1 MDRLLLDFDLC
12 LYEFMRL
19 AVWWGLL
26 VLRRV
31 SREFGEFGDHVDIPF
46 MVFADLKNF
55 LALRV

>member
-1 MDRLLLDFDLC
+1 MDQLLLDFDLC

-31 SREFGEFGDHVDIPF
+31 SRVSGSSGT
-46 MVFADLKNF
+46 M
-55 LALRV
+55 